1 MDLTLTKEQELI
13 RDTIREF
20 SKKHVGPMAKK
31 IDETH
36 EFPMEAFQ
44 QLRPLG
50 FLGALIPPEYGGA
63 GIDHVA
69 YLLALE
75 ELAYGCASTAVTI
88 GVHTSVA
95 AHPILLLGTEEQK
108 KRFLPPLASGEKMG
122 AFALTEP
129 GAGSDVAA
137 LKTTAERKGDG
148 YIINGSKVF
157 ITNGSYADQ
166 IIVVARTSP
175 DAHKGL
181 TLFVVDKQ
189 TPGLEVGGREEK
201 MGLRASDTARL
212 SFNDMR
218 VDADRRLGAEG
229 SGFHAIM
236 KVLNSSRLGIA
247 AHALGL
253 TRRALDESLSYAKSR
268 KQFGAPLAQHQM
280 IQFYLADMATRY
292 EAGRLMVLKAAADED
307 RGELKPETA
316 AMAKLLATENAEWV
330 TNKAVQ
336 IHGGNGYIRDYV
348 VERLMR
354 DARIDKIYEGTSEVQ
369 RLIIGRALTR
379 A

>member
-1 MDLTLTKEQELI
+1 MQLALTKEQELI

-20 SKKHVGPMAKK
+20 SKQHVGPAAKRL
-31 IDETH
+31 DETH

-44 QLRPLG
+44 KLRPLG

-69 YLLALE
+69 YVLALE

-95 AHPILLLGTEEQK
+95 MHPILLLGSEEQK
-108 KRFLPPLASGEKMG
+108 KRFLPPLASGEKLG
-122 AFALTEP
+122 AFAITEP
-129 GAGSDVAA
+129 GAGSDLAGIQT
-137 LKTTAERKGDG
+137 KAERRGDE
-148 YIINGSKVF
+148 YVINGSKVF

-166 IIVVARTSP
+166 LIIGTRTSS

-181 TLFVVDKQ
+181 TLFVVDKE
-189 TPGLEVGGREEK
+189 TPGFEVGGREEK

-212 SFNDMR
+212 SFNDMH
-218 VDADRRLGAEG
+218 VGIDRRLGAEG
-229 SGFHAIM
+229 SGFHGLM
-236 KVLNSSRLGIA
+236 TVLNHSRLGIA
-247 AHALGL
+247 AHAIGL
-253 TRRALDESLSYAKSR
+253 TRRALDESVNYAKSR
-268 KQFGAPLAQHQM
+268 KQFGVPLAQHQA
-280 IQFYLADMATRY
+280 IQFYLADMATRL
-292 EAGRLMVLKAAADED
+292 EAARLLVLKAATDID
-307 RGELKPETA
+307 RGELRPETA
-316 AMAKLLATENAEWV
+316 AMAKLIASEVAEWA

-354 DARIDKIYEGTSEVQ
+354 DARIDTIYEGTSEVQ
-369 RLIIGRALTR
+369 RLIIGRALTG

>member
-20 SKKHVGPMAKK
+20 SKKHVGPNAKRL
-31 IDETH
+31 DEEH

-44 QLRPLG
+44 KLRPLG

-95 AHPILLLGTEEQK
+95 AHPILLLGSEEQK
-108 KRFLPPLASGEKMG
+108 QRFLPPLASGEKLG

-137 LKTTAERKGDG
+137 LSTRAERTGDH
-148 YIINGSKVF
+148 YIINGSKLF

-166 IIVVARTSP
+166 IIVVARTSN

-181 TLFVVDKQ
+181 TLFVVDKD
-189 TPGLEVGGREEK
+189 TPGFEVGGREEK

-212 SFNDMR
+212 SFTDMK
-218 VDADRRLGAEG
+218 VGVDRRLGEEG
-229 SGFHAIM
+229 AGFHAIM
-236 KVLNSSRLGIA
+236 TVLNSSRLGIA
-247 AHALGL
+247 AHAVGL
-253 TRRALDESLSYAKSR
+253 ARRALDESIGYAKSR

-280 IQFYLADMATRY
+280 IQFYLADMATRID
-292 EAGRLMVLKAAADED
+292 AAQLLLLKAAGDED
-307 RGELKPETA
+307 RGELRPETA
-316 AMAKLLATENAEWV
+316 SMAKLLATEVAEWA

-354 DARIDKIYEGTSEVQ
+354 DARIDKIYEGTSEIQ
-369 RLIIGRALTR
+369 RLIIGRSLTR
-379 A
+379 K